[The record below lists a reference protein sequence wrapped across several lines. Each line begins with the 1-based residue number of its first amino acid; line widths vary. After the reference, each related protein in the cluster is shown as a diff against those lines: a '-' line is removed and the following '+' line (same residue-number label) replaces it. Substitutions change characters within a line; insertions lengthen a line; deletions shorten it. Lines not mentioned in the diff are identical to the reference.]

1 MKEVNGMSSQS
12 IVETAPWREDE
23 FAVEV
28 FATAPQSK
36 DWDKREYLKR
46 VADVARWSEEAGC
59 AGILVYTD
67 NSIADPW
74 LVGQIIIQST
84 ERLSPLVAIQP
95 VYMHPYSVAK
105 MISTYGFLH
114 NRRIY
119 LNMVAGGFAN
129 DLTAMGDRTPHDRRY
144 DRLVEYTLIIKQL
157 LAGAGPVSFA
167 GAFYQI
173 ENLRLAPN
181 LPDELFPGI
190 FVSGSSEAGLA
201 AARAIGA
208 VAVQYPSPVSEYEKS
223 PPPADLSC
231 GARVGVIAREDADE
245 AWRVAHDR
253 FPTDRRGQLT
263 HQLAMKVSDS
273 VWHKQLS
280 KIGAKIGAETA
291 AELGAE
297 SDGQAAGDRNPY
309 WLGPFENYKTNC
321 PYLVGSY
328 DRVAQELASYIA
340 VGYRTLILDI
350 PPDQEELAH
359 INLVLTRARR
369 EAQNGRVV
377 TTINNQAGGAAS

>member
-1 MKEVNGMSSQS
+1 MRHLDPTQS
-12 IVETAPWREDE
+12 FEPDGVGL
-23 FAVEV
+23 EV
-28 FATAPQSK
+28 FTTAPQSK
-36 DWDKREYLKR
+36 DWNTGEYIRRLES
-46 VADVARWSEEAGC
+46 VARWSEEAGC
-59 AGILVYTD
+59 KGILVYTD

-74 LVGQIIIQST
+74 LVSQIIIQNT
-84 ERLSPLVAIQP
+84 ERLSPLVAVQP

-105 MISTYGFLH
+105 MVSTYGSLH
-114 NRRIY
+114 DRRIY
-119 LNMVAGGFAN
+119 LNMVAGGFSN
-129 DLTAMGDRTPHDRRY
+129 DLTAMGDRTPHDCRY

-157 LAGAGPVSFA
+157 LAGDRPVSFK
-167 GAFYQI
+167 GAFYQT
-173 ENLRLAPN
+173 ENLRLAPK

-208 VAVQYPSPVSEYEKS
+208 VAVQYPNPVSEYEKS
-223 PPPADLSC
+223 PPPADLNC
-231 GARVGVIAREDADE
+231 GIRVGIVAREDAVE

-280 KIGAKIGAETA
+280 ETVA
-291 AELGAE
+291 ATEAD
-297 SDGQAAGDRNPY
+297 SCAQTDGEQNPY
-309 WLGPFENYKTNC
+309 WLTPFQNYKTNC

-328 DRVAQELASYIA
+328 ERVAQELAKYIA
-340 VGYRTLILDI
+340 VGYRTFILDI

-359 INLVLTRARR
+359 INMVLTRATM

-377 TTINNQAGGAAS
+377 TAISN

>member
-1 MKEVNGMSSQS
+1 M
-12 IVETAPWREDE
+12 APGREDE

-36 DWDKREYLKR
+36 DWDKSEYPRR
-46 VADVARWSEEAGC
+46 VAEVARWSEEAGC

-74 LVGQIIIQST
+74 LVSQIIIQST
-84 ERLSPLVAIQP
+84 ERLSPLIAIQP

-129 DLTAMGDRTPHDRRY
+129 DLVAMGDRTPHDRRY

-167 GAFYQI
+167 GAFYQT

-201 AARAIGA
+201 AAHAIGA

-245 AWRVAHDR
+245 AWRIAHDR

-273 VWHKQLS
+273 IWHKLLS
-280 KIGAKIGAETA
+280 EMGADADERTAGA
-291 AELGAE
+291 
-297 SDGQAAGDRNPY
+297 RNPY
-309 WLGPFENYKTNC
+309 WLEPFQNSKTNC

-328 DRVAQELASYIA
+328 ERVAQELASYIA
-340 VGYRTLILDI
+340 VGYRTFILDI
-350 PPDQEELAH
+350 PPNREELAH
-359 INLVLTRARR
+359 INLVLTQARR
-369 EAQNGRVV
+369 EAQNGRVI
-377 TTINNQAGGAAS
+377 TTVSS

>member
-1 MKEVNGMSSQS
+1 METNSQLAG
-12 IVETAPWREDE
+12 TREQ
-23 FAVEV
+23 AGRGPVEV
-28 FATAPQSK
+28 FSACPQSK
-36 DWDKREYLKR
+36 DVDKSLYLQN

-59 AGILVYTD
+59 KGILVYTD
-67 NSIADPW
+67 NSIVDPW
-74 LVGQIIIQST
+74 LVGQIIIQNT
-84 ERLSPLVAIQP
+84 ERLSPLIAVQP
-95 VYMHPYSVAK
+95 VYLHPYSVAK
-105 MISTYGFLH
+105 MVSTYGYLR

-129 DLTAMGDRTPHDRRY
+129 DLAAMGDRTPHDRRY

-157 LAGAGPVSFA
+157 LAGVGPVSFA
-167 GAFYQI
+167 GDFYQT
-173 ENLRLAPN
+173 ENLRLAPK

-208 VAVQYPSPVSEYEKS
+208 VAVQYPNPVGEYEKS

-231 GARVGVIAREDADE
+231 GIRVGIIARGDAVE

-253 FPTDRRGQLT
+253 FPPDRRGQLT

-273 VWHKQLS
+273 VWRKQLS
-280 KIGAKIGAETA
+280 EMGG
-291 AELGAE
+291 ELGAE
-297 SDGQAAGDRNPY
+297 SCEKTAGDRNPY
-309 WLGPFENYKTNC
+309 WLVPFQNYKTNC

-328 DRVAQELASYIA
+328 ERVAHELASYIT

-350 PPDQEELAH
+350 PPDQGELAH
-359 INLVLTRARR
+359 INVVINQATTEATTRARNR
-369 EAQNGRVV
+369 ATKGAKNGGIV
-377 TTINNQAGGAAS
+377 TTISN